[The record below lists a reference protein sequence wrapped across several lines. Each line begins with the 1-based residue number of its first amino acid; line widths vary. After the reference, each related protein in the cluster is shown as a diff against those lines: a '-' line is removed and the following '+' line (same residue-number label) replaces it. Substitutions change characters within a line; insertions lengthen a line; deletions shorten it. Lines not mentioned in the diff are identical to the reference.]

1 MNTNA
6 ANPQSNPRPETN
18 IQTNFETGNRDRLDP
33 CSSFEHLAH
42 DTVVDAALPGHLA
55 QASSA
60 NSGSQVQSD
69 LTHDLGSW
77 VGAGFG
83 QPVVSGVAGRVAL
96 GSSHEASL
104 CESVDLPIAT
114 CGTENLELRLT
125 SVTGVSYSQREEDE
139 LAVAKKIESYTP
151 KVDPADWAHIETFV
165 REAVRDA
172 EPDRYST
179 AQPWL
184 SCVAQLV
191 MWSWKVE
198 CLPLDRAVVFE
209 PANIFAFVEQRTGLK
224 DASQATTRA
233 ILLNISTRL
242 LGENAGA
249 TEDRRTYA
257 NRAGRTPYSAAE
269 KIALRSFIRGQGT
282 AHRRRNVRVIIALGA
297 GAGLTA
303 VDLMVL
309 KPEHIEDQGD
319 KILIHVPG
327 SKARTVPLIAE
338 WEDLL
343 RDSLVSADPA
353 MPLVLST
360 RGKFRYGN
368 AIADFLYSCN
378 DAGVRPHCQRLR
390 STWFVDHLNAG
401 TPVNVLLAAAGVT
414 EVSTLGRYL
423 KFLAPIGVEASTEFL
438 RLGASS

>member
-6 ANPQSNPRPETN
+6 ANPQSTPRPETN

-151 KVDPADWAHIETFV
+151 KMKPEYWAVIEVFV
-165 REAVRDA
+165 RAAITDA
-172 EPDRYST
+172 QPDRFTT

-184 SCVAQLV
+184 SNVAQLV
-191 MWSWKVE
+191 LWCWRSE
-198 CLPLDRAVVFE
+198 CLELERETVFAPATIFRFMESRTDLESGSRATV
-209 PANIFAFVEQRTGLK
+209 RST
-224 DASQATTRA
+224 
-233 ILLNISTRL
+233 LLRISERL
-242 LGENAGA
+242 IGP
-249 TEDRRTYA
+249 TEGVRDVRRYT
-257 NRAGRTPYSAAE
+257 NMQGKIPYTKAE
-269 KIALRSFIRGQGT
+269 RISLRSFMRGQGT
-282 AHRRRNVRVIIALGA
+282 EYRRRNVRVIIALGA
-297 GAGLTA
+297 GAGLTPSE
-303 VDLMVL
+303 LMLIHTKHV
-309 KPEHIEDQGD
+309 EDTGD
-319 KILIHVPG
+319 ALLVHVPG
-327 SKARTVPLIAE
+327 SRARTVPVFAE
-338 WEDLL
+338 WEELL
-343 RDSLVSADPA
+343 RESLAEANPD
-353 MPLVLST
+353 MPLVLSS
-360 RGKFRYGN
+360 RGKFRYAN
-368 AIADFLYSCN
+368 AIPDFLYSCN
-378 DAGVRPHCQRLR
+378 GHGTRPHCQRLR
-390 STWFVDHLNAG
+390 STWIVALLNAH
-401 TPVNVLLAAAGVT
+401 TPINLVLEAAGVT
-414 EVSTLGRYL
+414 EISTLGRYL
-423 KFLAPIGVEASTEFL
+423 KYLEPVAVESKTDLL
-438 RLGASS
+438 RLEVSK